1 MIGLL
6 SKEECG
12 KLIDYH
18 NDYGKMNITDYP
30 HNQGIYKSKLNYNV
44 SLVQRDSKTQW
55 VYDKLSSF
63 LTDTYPY
70 NNIDKLEFLYL
81 HEFTE
86 GMKFTKHIDRDRD
99 CSWYKIIG
107 ATLNEEFTGGKLQLY
122 EPADTIAEKLGEVY
136 IMDAT
141 RPHEVTEV
149 LSGVRYSFVIFLTK
163 HDLGI
168 QKTKI

>member
-6 SKEECG
+6 SLEECNT
-12 KLIDYH
+12 LIDYH
-18 NDYGKMNITDYP
+18 NNYGKMNITEYP
-30 HNQGIYKSKLNYNV
+30 HNHGIYKSRLNYNV
-44 SLVQRDSKTQW
+44 SLVTRDSETQW
-55 VYDKLSSF
+55 VYDKLSKF
-63 LTDTYPY
+63 LDDKYPN

-99 CSWYKIIG
+99 CSWYMIIG
-107 ATLNEEFTGGKLQLY
+107 ATLNDGFVGGELVLY
-122 EPADTIAEKLGEVY
+122 EPNNVIAKNVGEVY
-136 IMDAT
+136 IMNSM

-149 LSGVRYSFVIFLTK
+149 VSGIRYSFVIFLTK

-168 QKTKI
+168 SKTLL